1 MVGAELVVGAWLVV
15 GAGRVVGAGLVMG
28 AGLLVGAG
36 LVMGECGW
44 LVDTDPGVEVQLG
57 VNWVGSGP

>member
-15 GAGRVVGAGLVMG
+15 GAGRV
-28 AGLLVGAG
+28 VGAG